1 MSNVKFMNIQVFEI
15 DRIDHVTLGHMT
27 FSFMTKTDKKRHFTY
42 HIKSQVHFVKMMFD
56 LNAVSLKIKTTLKSG
71 SKKNGEF
78 ESFFGKNFKNG
89 T

>member
-1 MSNVKFMNIQVFEI
+1 MNIQVFEI

-56 LNAVSLKIKTTLKSG
+56 LNAVSLKVKSTLKSPQRKMASLKVYLEKI
-71 SKKNGEF
+71 SKRKKGR
-78 ESFFGKNFKNG
+78 
-89 T
+89 